1 MSFEEQT
8 PGFTPQQRLATFI
21 WAVYQDLNSV
31 VALRYELFAGPI
43 YRDFLNALE
52 RAWEEVYRQR
62 VDVFGEALHS
72 DLDTLNAVG
81 LSGSQLIA
89 KLEAWHGSRE
99 RLLDEFE
106 VGGPEPPTS
115 SPEVP
120 PFGPRWLLRNLRRR
134 RPLHR
139 KRALKWLARVLAHA
153 DNILGSLVPVIKLA
167 EPLKELKH
175 AIDPV
180 SSVSPL
186 GRARNHP

>member
-1 MSFEEQT
+1 MSFEQQT
-8 PGFTPQQRLATFI
+8 PDFTTRQQLATFI

-31 VALRYELFAGPI
+31 VALRDELFAGPI

-62 VDVFGEALHS
+62 DDVLREALYS
-72 DLDTLNAVG
+72 DLDTLDAVG
-81 LSGSQLIA
+81 LSDSQLIA

-106 VGGPEPPTS
+106 VGGPELPTPP
-115 SPEVP
+115 EDP
-120 PFGPRWLLRNLRRR
+120 PFGLRWLLRNLRRR

-175 AIDPV
+175 AIEKVADDTAD
-180 SSVSPL
+180 SLSDD
-186 GRARNHP
+186 A